1 MEVCDQAVQNLELVA
16 RIDENVGPA
25 AARADRAVLSR
36 CGFNR
41 PAACRTD
48 TDDASSMEE
57 AEQPAAENGAGKTG
71 NLNILLAEDNELNAE
86 ILTEILRMQDFE
98 VTHVKN
104 GREAVDAFQKSAVG
118 GYDVIL
124 MDVQMPLMDGYEATR
139 IIRRMKRA
147 DAGQVM
153 IFACTANAF
162 KEDQVRALE
171 SGMNDFL
178 PKPIDV
184 KLLLQKM
191 RKIMR

>member
-1 MEVCDQAVQNLELVA
+1 M
-16 RIDENVGPA
+16 
-25 AARADRAVLSR
+25 
-36 CGFNR
+36 
-41 PAACRTD
+41 
-48 TDDASSMEE
+48 
-57 AEQPAAENGAGKTG
+57 
-71 NLNILLAEDNELNAE
+71 LAEDNELNAE

>member
-1 MEVCDQAVQNLELVA
+1 
-16 RIDENVGPA
+16 
-25 AARADRAVLSR
+25 
-36 CGFNR
+36 
-41 PAACRTD
+41 
-48 TDDASSMEE
+48 
-57 AEQPAAENGAGKTG
+57 
-71 NLNILLAEDNELNAE
+71 
-86 ILTEILRMQDFE
+86 
-98 VTHVKN
+98 
-104 GREAVDAFQKSAVG
+104 
-118 GYDVIL
+118 
-124 MDVQMPLMDGYEATR
+124 
-139 IIRRMKRA
+139 MKRA

>member
-1 MEVCDQAVQNLELVA
+1 MA
-16 RIDENVGPA
+16 
-25 AARADRAVLSR
+25 
-36 CGFNR
+36 
-41 PAACRTD
+41 
-48 TDDASSMEE
+48 
-57 AEQPAAENGAGKTG
+57 
-71 NLNILLAEDNELNAE
+71 
-86 ILTEILRMQDFE
+86 E
-98 VTHVKN
+98 VTADYARD
-104 GREAVDAFQKSAVG
+104 GREAVEQFLIKGDTF
-118 GYDVIL
+118 DLIL

>member
-1 MEVCDQAVQNLELVA
+1 
-16 RIDENVGPA
+16 
-25 AARADRAVLSR
+25 
-36 CGFNR
+36 
-41 PAACRTD
+41 
-48 TDDASSMEE
+48 MEE
-57 AEQPAAENGAGKTG
+57 HGLEIER
-71 NLNILLAEDNELNAE
+71 AEDGIVCVNMIEKA
-86 ILTEILRMQDFE
+86 DADHYD
-98 VTHVKN
+98 HV
-104 GREAVDAFQKSAVG
+104 
-118 GYDVIL
+118 L
-124 MDVQMPLMDGYEATR
+124 MDIQMPNMDGYEATR